1 MTLRR
6 NLLSAASLVALGASG
21 ALGQDD
27 GSQKTIVS
35 LYTPTYTGSY
45 TPTPAFTRP
54 TPPPGFN
61 TITSILA
68 IGGSELPASVTVIA
82 SIVSA
87 DAARTTLSV
96 LCRNPTLKAP
106 PESGLIHRLDMPC
119 QLFGNFNGATV
130 VVGKDSMVLNMTDM
144 GYTNPELGI
153 DIWSWDEEA
162 QAECAIEDNTAVCE
176 GSIQTSMSSGT
187 DHPIPTSTEFTD
199 LATTITDVEAN
210 MITITILG
218 GWENLPETSASPTP
232 SSGDDSSSST
242 PSGSD
247 VSSAPSSASPSPSNP
262 VSTGAAMP
270 RVTGFIAVANVAAA
284 AAVAMAMA

>member
-1 MTLRR
+1 MNLRR
-6 NLLSAASLVALGASG
+6 NLFSAATLVALGASG

-27 GSQKTIVS
+27 GSEKTIVS
-35 LYTPTYTGSY
+35 TYTPTYTVTD
-45 TPTPAFTRP
+45 TPTVGFTRP

-68 IGGSELPASVTVIA
+68 IGGSELPASATVRA

-87 DAARTTLSV
+87 DAAHTTLV
-96 LCRNPTLKAP
+96 LGCYNATFKSP
-106 PESGLIHRLDMPC
+106 PESGLIHRVDMPC
-119 QLFGNFNGATV
+119 QLFGTFDPATV
-130 VVGKDSMVLNMTDM
+130 VVGKDSMELHMADS
-144 GYTNPELGI
+144 GYTDPESGH
-153 DIWSWDEEA
+153 DVWSWEEEA
-162 QAECAIEDNTAVCE
+162 HAECAIEDNTAVCE
-176 GSIQTSMSSGT
+176 GSIQTIMSSGT
-187 DHPIPTSTEFTD
+187 DQPIPTSTESTD

-232 SSGDDSSSST
+232 SSSD
-242 PSGSD
+242 D
-247 VSSAPSSASPSPSNP
+247 VSSAPSSVSPSPSNP

-270 RVTGFIAVANVAAA
+270 RVTGFVAVANVAAA